1 MADRGCTM
9 TFMSAGAPK
18 VQIPRWIQLVGLPLL
33 LLLLWVVARA
43 VGHVVFLFLVAAIIA
58 LLLNPFVRAL
68 GRARIPRG
76 LAVAVVYLGF
86 AAAVG
91 VALVALATVVV
102 DRTRSASDRVD
113 IYFTNQVGRP
123 PQTHAERDLN
133 RLQHWF
139 DTHGLKRIQIEAQ
152 GKRFLHNIGT
162 KDVTKYTSKAI
173 SWAEAAGLA
182 AFQVLFGGIL
192 VIVVSIY
199 MLLDMPRL
207 GRVLDRRFP
216 PRDGGSPLLERMET
230 AVFAYVK
237 GQLLLSLIIG
247 ASAAIGLYILGV
259 TGLVPGIDHYVLLFA
274 AWVAFTELIP
284 YLGPWLGAVPPVIY
298 ALFVHPISA
307 MWVALLFLGIHQI
320 EGHVVVPK
328 VMGTALRLNPL
339 LVIFGLLAGLEI
351 YGILGVLVVLPLL
364 AILRAMWEYFSA
376 AVELEPWG
384 SAPVPVEVEL
394 EEPLETVPPGD

>member
-1 MADRGCTM
+1 MALMPD
-9 TFMSAGAPK
+9 GASK
-18 VQIPRWIQLVGLPLL
+18 VQIPRWIQLVGLPLVL
-33 LLLLWVVARA
+33 LLVWVVAKA

-68 GRARIPRG
+68 GRAKIPRG
-76 LAVAVVYLGF
+76 LAVAVVYLVF

-102 DRTRSASDRVD
+102 DRTRSASNRVD
-113 IYFTNQVGRP
+113 IYFTSEVGRP

-133 RLQHWF
+133 RVQHWL
-139 DTHGLKRIQIEAQ
+139 DTHGLKRIQIEKQ
-152 GKRFLHNIGT
+152 GKTFLHNIGT

-182 AFQVLFGGIL
+182 AFELVFGGIL

-199 MLLDMPRL
+199 MLIDMPRL
-207 GRVLDRRFP
+207 GRAVDRRFP
-216 PRDGGSPLLERMET
+216 PRDGGSPLVERLEM
-230 AVFAYVK
+230 AVFGYVK

-247 ASAAIGLYILGV
+247 ASAALGLYILGV
-259 TGLVPGIDHYVLLFA
+259 TGLVPGIDNYVLLFA

-307 MWVALLFLGIHQI
+307 VWVALLFLGIHQI

-328 VMGTALRLNPL
+328 VMGSALRLNPL
-339 LVIFGLLAGLEI
+339 LVIFGLLAGIEI
-351 YGILGVLVVLPLL
+351 YGLLGVLVVLPLL

-384 SAPVPVEVEL
+384 PGPVPVDVEL

>member
-1 MADRGCTM
+1 MALM
-9 TFMSAGAPK
+9 PAGASK
-18 VQIPRWIQLVGLPLL
+18 VQIPRWIQLVGLPLV
-33 LLLLWVVARA
+33 LLLLWVLARA

-68 GRARIPRG
+68 GRAKIPRG

-102 DRTRSASDRVD
+102 DRTRSASNRVD
-113 IYFTNQVGRP
+113 IYFTNQVGQP
-123 PQTHAERDLN
+123 PQTHAERDLQRVQVWLN
-133 RLQHWF
+133 HN
-139 DTHGLKRIQIEAQ
+139 GLKRIQIETQ
-152 GKRFLHNIGT
+152 GRKFLHNIGT

-173 SWAEAAGLA
+173 SWAEAAGVA

-207 GRVLDRRFP
+207 GRTLERRFP
-216 PRDGGSPLLERMET
+216 PRDGGLPLLERLEE

-237 GQLLLSLIIG
+237 GQALLSLIIG
-247 ASAAIGLYILGV
+247 ASAALGLYILGV
-259 TGLVPGIDHYVLLFA
+259 TGLVPGVDHYVLLFA

-284 YLGPWLGAVPPVIY
+284 YLGPWLGAVPPLIY

-307 MWVALLFLGIHQI
+307 VWVALLFLGIHQI

-376 AVELEPWG
+376 AVELEPWSG
-384 SAPVPVEVEL
+384 GPVPIEVEL
-394 EEPLETVPPGD
+394 EPERAGSVPDA